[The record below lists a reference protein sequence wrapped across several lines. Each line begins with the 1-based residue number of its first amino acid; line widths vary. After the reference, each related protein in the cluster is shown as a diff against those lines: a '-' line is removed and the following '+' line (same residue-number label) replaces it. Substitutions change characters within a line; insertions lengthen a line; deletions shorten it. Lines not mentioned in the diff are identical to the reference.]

1 MKISYSVDTQV
12 LVIGSGGG
20 GIKASLEAAGRGAE
34 VLLVSEQSF
43 GTSGSTFY
51 PGVPGWGMCCVLFE
65 GDSEE
70 KYLEEILE
78 AGQGAADPKLSKI
91 IAGEAT
97 KRFHELEGYGLKFNK
112 TQDGEYASVI
122 PCFGKSLRGSAT
134 YGIDKIRKVMWK
146 QLMKS
151 GVKVRQ
157 NVTAVCL
164 AVKDG
169 ACCGAVVIDET
180 NSLCFIRAKA
190 TVLATGGACGLY
202 KYSLATKEQTGDGY
216 RMALEAGARLIN
228 LEFIQFIPGI
238 TKPVSK
244 TLFQEKNLDTFPKI
258 TNKDGKEFL
267 YDYLPA
273 DVTMEQCL
281 TERAKHGPFTNID
294 CSRYMDIAMIE
305 EWRAGRAFPE
315 GGLHMQYPESVLED
329 KRLSITSWLE
339 WMSSKGI
346 DVVNEGFDMLPHAQG
361 FNGGIYIDEN
371 ASTGV
376 PGLFAAG
383 ETAGGPHGADRLGG
397 AAIAATQVFGKIAGG
412 SAAEYAQKAKMPDV
426 SEQFAQECLIETIGT
441 KGGGITDIDAAME
454 QIKTIMWDCGSIVR
468 SAAQLEKGIEKI
480 ESIEASFN
488 PMEHFKQ
495 GIDIKKVSKLR
506 SFIKIS
512 KLLLTLMDYRKES
525 RGPHYRVDFPDVSEQ
540 FRGAVTSQL
549 KDGQIELELID
560 PSR

>member
-1 MKISYSVDTQV
+1 MKISYSIDTEI

-20 GIKASLEAAGRGAE
+20 GIKASLEARSRGAD

-65 GDSEE
+65 GDSEK
-70 KYLEEILE
+70 KYLDEILE

-91 IAGEAT
+91 IAQQAT
-97 KRFHELEGYGLKFNK
+97 NRFRELEGYGLEFAK
-112 TQDGEYASVI
+112 TDDGEYKSVI
-122 PCFGKSLRGSAT
+122 PCFGKTLRGTAT

-146 QLMKS
+146 QLMIS
-151 GVKVRQ
+151 GVNVRSH
-157 NVTAVCL
+157 VTAVCL
-164 AVKDG
+164 VVNEG
-169 ACCGAVVIDET
+169 ICCGAVVIDET
-180 NSLCFIRAKA
+180 GEFCLIRAKA

-216 RMALEAGARLIN
+216 LLALEAGAKLIN

-244 TLFQEKNLDTFPKI
+244 MLFQEKNLDTFPKI

-267 YDYLPA
+267 YDYLP
-273 DVTMEQCL
+273 DDISMEQCL

-315 GGLHMQYPESVLED
+315 GGLHMQYDKSILDD
-329 KRLSITSWLE
+329 KRHAITAWLE
-339 WMSSKGI
+339 WMNSKGI

-371 ASTGV
+371 AAAGV

-412 SAAEYAQKAKMPDV
+412 SAAEYAKKTKAPDI
-426 SEQFAQECLIETIGT
+426 SEQFAEEYLIKTISCD
-441 KGGGITDIDAAME
+441 GGGIIDIDAAIE
-454 QIKTIMWDCGSIVR
+454 EIKTIMWNCGSIVR
-468 SAAQLEKGIEKI
+468 SEELSRHGIEQI
-480 ESIEASFN
+480 ERIEKSFS
-488 PMEHFKQ
+488 PLEHFEQ
-495 GIDIKKVSKLR
+495 GADIKKVSKLR
-506 SFIKIS
+506 SNIKIS
-512 KLLLTLMDYRKES
+512 KLLLKLMDFRKES
-525 RGPHYRVDFPDVSEQ
+525 RGPHYRIDCPDISEEYKGAIVSK
-540 FRGAVTSQL
+540 L
-549 KDGQIELELID
+549 KDSNVELELID
-560 PSR
+560 PSL

>member
-1 MKISYSVDTQV
+1 MNISYSIDTQV

-97 KRFHELEGYGLKFNK
+97 NRFKELEGYGLEFNK

-122 PCFGKSLRGSAT
+122 PCFGKTLRGSAT

-164 AVKDG
+164 VVKDG

-468 SAAQLEKGIEKI
+468 SAAQLRER
-480 ESIEASFN
+480 
-488 PMEHFKQ
+488 H
-495 GIDIKKVSKLR
+495 
-506 SFIKIS
+506 
-512 KLLLTLMDYRKES
+512 
-525 RGPHYRVDFPDVSEQ
+525 
-540 FRGAVTSQL
+540 
-549 KDGQIELELID
+549 
-560 PSR
+560 

>member
-1 MKISYSVDTQV
+1 MDISYSIDTQV

-70 KYLEEILE
+70 KYLEDILE

-91 IAGEAT
+91 IASEAT
-97 KRFHELEGYGLKFNK
+97 KRFRELEGYGLEFAK

-122 PCFGKSLRGSAT
+122 PCFGKIMRGSAT

-164 AVKDG
+164 VVKDG
-169 ACCGAVVIDET
+169 VCCGAVVIDET
-180 NSLCFIRAKA
+180 DSLCFIRAKA

-202 KYSLATKEQTGDGY
+202 KFSLATKEQTGDGY
-216 RMALEAGARLIN
+216 LMALEAGARLIN

-258 TNKDGKEFL
+258 TNKEGREFL
-267 YDYLPA
+267 YDYLPE
-273 DVTMEQCL
+273 DVTMQQCL
-281 TERAKHGPFTNID
+281 TERAKHGPFTNVD
-294 CSRYMDIAMIE
+294 CSRYMDIAMVE

-315 GGLHMQYPESVLED
+315 GGLHMQYPASVLED
-329 KRLSITSWLE
+329 KRQSITSWLE
-339 WMSSKGI
+339 WMGTKGI
-346 DVVNEGFDMLPHAQG
+346 DVVKEGFDMLPHAQG

-371 ASTGV
+371 ASAGV

-397 AAIAATQVFGKIAGG
+397 AAIAATQVFGKIAGA
-412 SAAEYAQKAKMPDV
+412 SAADYAKKAKTPDV
-426 SEQFAQECLIETIGT
+426 SESFALKHLVKTIST
-441 KGGGITDIDAAME
+441 QSGGITDIDAAME
-454 QIKTIMWDCGSIVR
+454 VIKTIMWDCGSIVR
-468 SAAQLEKGIEKI
+468 SEEQIKSGLKKI

-488 PMEHFKQ
+488 PLEHFEK

-525 RGPHYRVDFPDVSEQ
+525 RGPHYRLDFPDVSEQ
-540 FRGAVTSQL
+540 FRGAVTSKL
-549 KDGQIELELID
+549 KNGQIELEFID